1 MLPNPSH
8 DDKIIHQ
15 QVTTTI
21 SRFLQLP
28 TKGDPSVDDF
38 LNLNE
43 YEKRTFRMTGAL
55 KQN

>member
-43 YEKRTFRMTGAL
+43 YEKRTFRMTGA
-55 KQN
+55 